1 MAKSS
6 SGSKAGGCQCAD
18 AQNLRGRGALRYA
31 VPAPRKP
38 WVSIALRSPCSAQA
52 LGDHPWSPAG
62 RMRPAHGHPCD
73 AKASHPSDR
82 VAAEAGIVED
92 YPQEWAGPVDFLG
105 SGRYFGVTAA

>member
-18 AQNLRGRGALRYA
+18 AQNLLGRGALRYA
-31 VPAPRKP
+31 VPASRKP
-38 WVSIALRSPCSAQA
+38 WVSI
-52 LGDHPWSPAG
+52 D
-62 RMRPAHGHPCD
+62 GHPCD